1 MLVSKK
7 LNAKPDSLFLNCC
20 TPATTTCQTKEQ
32 FQKKERTKE
41 WKADNEWECSVHIRT
56 DVDNQ
61 CTYKVQCNL
70 PLFSIQTRLYISF
83 IFSALALLQW
93 DVWVVG
99 GRYSVSLLGSV
110 FGLRFFLSSN
120 LFRLGCSSFR
130 CLLLGYGFLSHTHTL
145 SLSNLFTI
153 TSILLLMFSRLLS
166 SILYIKIVD
175 EQRRSYGY
183 VCWNIL
189 NFLKHS
195 KKEQKKTKRLH
206 LWILKKAKKKKYMI
220 LLL

>member
-1 MLVSKK
+1 MQSAFVF
-7 LNAKPDSLFLNCC
+7 NTNPIIYYVYFL
-20 TPATTTCQTKEQ
+20 
-32 FQKKERTKE
+32 
-41 WKADNEWECSVHIRT
+41 CS
-56 DVDNQ
+56 
-61 CTYKVQCNL
+61 C
-70 PLFSIQTRLYISF
+70 
-83 IFSALALLQW
+83 SAAVGCLGRWWALLRQSPQQCFW
-93 DVWVVG
+93 AT
-99 GRYSVSLLGSV
+99 V
-110 FGLRFFLSSN
+110 FPFQQSISPW
-120 LFRLGCSSFR
+120 
-130 CLLLGYGFLSHTHTL
+130 LLLFPLLPFRIWFSLTHTLSL

-206 LWILKKAKKKKYMI
+206 LWILKKAKKKKYI
-220 LLL
+220 SLLL